1 MSAAQQSG
9 DSLLQY
15 WISSKR
21 VVTAGGVR
29 PAAVQI
35 ADGVIADV
43 VAIEQL
49 PSGATVEDVGELV
62 VMPGLVDSHVH
73 VNEPGRTEWEGFETA
88 TRSAAAGGISTLAD
102 MPLNCLPVTT
112 TLQAFQAKLDA
123 IESRLWIDCAFYGGV
138 VPGNAASLEPMIDAG
153 IVAFKCFLVHSG
165 IDDFPNVAESDLK
178 EAMPILARR
187 GVPLLVHAE
196 LQNGAGSSGDPKRYA
211 TYLASRPR
219 RWEDNAITMMIGLC
233 REHACAVHI
242 VHLSSSDALGAISE
256 AKKSGLPFTV
266 ETCPH
271 YLSLDAEHVP
281 DGDTRFKCAPPI
293 RESEN
298 RDRLW
303 KALTDG
309 TIDFIVSD
317 HSPCLPELK
326 LLGEGDFMKAWGGIS
341 SLQFGLPVIWT
352 EARARGHS
360 LPELVTWMSTRTSN
374 FLGLAGKKGV
384 IAPGYDADLV
394 VFDPEA
400 QFTVTSSIVH
410 HRNKLTPYE
419 GKTLHGVVH
428 KTIVRGMTVYED
440 GQFPAGPV
448 GKPLLRN
455 ALGEL
460 R

>member
-1 MSAAQQSG
+1 MPASQQSA
-9 DSLLQY
+9 SSARQH
-15 WISSKR
+15 WIASRR
-21 VVTAGGVR
+21 VLTVEGVG
-29 PAAVQI
+29 PAAVLI
-35 ADGVIADV
+35 EDGAIADV
-43 VAIEQL
+43 VALKQL
-49 PSGATVEDVGELV
+49 PEGAPVEDVGDLV

-112 TLQAFQAKLDA
+112 TLEAFKTKLNA
-123 IESRLWIDCAFYGGV
+123 IDGRLWIDCAFYGGV

-165 IDDFPNVAESDLK
+165 IDDFPNVSESDLK
-178 EAMPILARR
+178 QAMPILARR

-196 LQNGAGSSGDPKRYA
+196 LQNGAESSGDPRQYA

-219 RWEDNAITMMIGLC
+219 RWENNAIAMMIALC
-233 REHACAVHI
+233 REHSCAVHI
-242 VHLSSSDALGAISE
+242 VHLSSSDALGSISD

-293 RESEN
+293 REKEN

-303 KALTDG
+303 KGLHEG
-309 TIDFIVSD
+309 TIDFVVSD
-317 HSPCLPELK
+317 HSPCIPELK
-326 LLGEGDFMKAWGGIS
+326 LLGEGDFMRAWGGIS

-360 LPELVTWMSTRTSN
+360 LPELVAWMSTRTSK
-374 FLGLAGKKGV
+374 FLGLNGKKGM

-400 QFTVTSSIVH
+400 ELTVTSSIVH

-419 GKTLHGVVH
+419 GKTLHGIVR
-428 KTIVRGMTVYED
+428 KTIVRGITVYED